1 MKYEI
6 PEMKIVMNQDILTV
20 SDGEENTESGWSG
33 LDFSAN
39 LVDVANDLAER

>member
-20 SDGEENTESGWSG
+20 SDGEENTESGWGG
-33 LDFSAN
+33 LDFTTN
-39 LVDVANDLAER
+39 LIELANDMAEG